1 MKENFRIC
9 IQQLQF
15 KRECSNKLNN
25 GTFKLYI
32 HVNQTGG
39 WETCLLR
46 WMDCL
51 PREGNTI
58 NSCPGQRCTDQQSK
72 HDLLDKAS
80 GADTQPQQ
88 AASRSPAAQAH
99 GGEPCPAG
107 AGGEDPMTTR
117 EEVRVMGCFRLGLQ
131 GNSVAQLFHVENG
144 KEGYSLLSRRVKKYN
159 TLMCTQ

>member
-1 MKENFRIC
+1 
-9 IQQLQF
+9 
-15 KRECSNKLNN
+15 
-25 GTFKLYI
+25 
-32 HVNQTGG
+32 
-39 WETCLLR
+39 
-46 WMDCL
+46 MDCL

-117 EEVRVMGCFRLGLQ
+117 ED
-131 GNSVAQLFHVENG
+131 SVAQLFHVENG